1 MNKLS
6 FHLRKLEKESKLNTE
21 KAEGKTWRRS
31 EYKSMKIE
39 NRKQKEITKVGSL
52 KTLTKMTSH

>member
-21 KAEGKTWRRS
+21 QAEGKTWRRS

>member
-6 FHLRKLEKESKLNTE
+6 FHLRKLEKESKLNT
-21 KAEGKTWRRS
+21 KQAEGKTWWRS
-31 EYKSMKIE
+31 EYKSMKTE
-39 NRKQKEITKVGSL
+39 KQKEITKVGSL